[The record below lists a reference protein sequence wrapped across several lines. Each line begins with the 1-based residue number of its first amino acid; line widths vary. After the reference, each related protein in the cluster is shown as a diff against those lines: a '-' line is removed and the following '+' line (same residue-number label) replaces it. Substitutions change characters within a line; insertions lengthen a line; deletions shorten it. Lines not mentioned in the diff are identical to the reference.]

1 MGKHSRCTDI
11 QPFDS
16 HARAFLVN
24 SIIESRH
31 EAVMTKSPDQ
41 RSGRIVPL
49 LMHTASVLR
58 YISNSISIDQEGEGV
73 VVFARVWIL

>member
-1 MGKHSRCTDI
+1 
-11 QPFDS
+11 
-16 HARAFLVN
+16 
-24 SIIESRH
+24 
-31 EAVMTKSPDQ
+31 MTKSPDQ